1 VRALVRTNAL
11 NPASPAFHVLAMT
24 RDAESSSARK
34 LALLPNVTV
43 VVGDLD
49 HLEPLFVKIATYGK
63 LDAVFSV
70 QTVSSGEE
78 RQGKAL
84 VDAAL
89 KAGVHHFIYSSV
101 DIGTFDVNETVG
113 VPHFDSKRRV
123 ELHLR
128 ASGLPYT
135 YESICSVASNADIY
149 MSISPESSVQSRLW
163 TTSSTQTSPA
173 SSARSYAIK
182 SDPPSRSR

>member
-1 VRALVRTNAL
+1 MSLKRILVTGATGKQGGSVVRALVRTNAL

-34 LALLPNVTV
+34 LAIIPNVTV
-43 VVGDLD
+43 VVGDLNRI
-49 HLEPLFVKIATYGK
+49 EPLFADITTYCK

-78 RQGKAL
+78 RQGNAL

-89 KAGVHHFIYSSV
+89 KAGVHHFVYSGV
-101 DIGTFDVNETVG
+101 DIGTFNVNETVG

-128 ASGLPYT
+128 ASRLPYT
-135 YESICSVASNADIY
+135 YGHTSLVLLASPN
-149 MSISPESSVQSRLW
+149 L
-163 TTSSTQTSPA
+163 
-173 SSARSYAIK
+173 
-182 SDPPSRSR
+182 